1 MDENIII
8 LDYKIH
14 FYEQLYKSWCKKID
28 STIKN
33 IIKKIN
39 ELDRRVSE
47 LEINCNDQNKIIR
60 NKYNKITKLE
70 NKINKHECKLK
81 KYNEVIVLLYKKIN
95 QKSYIEYIKIY
106 IYNHFQNNVLFH
118 KILFY
123 LKKIDIRIS
132 MFILF
137 IFFIIYIIYK

>member
-1 MDENIII
+1 MEENIII

-28 STIKN
+28 SNMKN
-33 IIKKIN
+33 IVKKIN
-39 ELDRRVSE
+39 DLDKRIE
-47 LEINCNDQNKIIR
+47 
-60 NKYNKITKLE
+60 KLE
-70 NKINKHECKLK
+70 NNYNDQIKIIKHKNLKLEEKFKKHQLKLK
-81 KYNEVIVLLYKKIN
+81 KNNEIIILLYKKIN
-95 QKSYIEYIKIY
+95 QKSYIGQIETL
-106 IYNHFQNNVLFH
+106 IYNHFQNNILFH

-123 LKKIDIRIS
+123 IKKFDRRIS

>member
-8 LDYKIH
+8 LDNKIH
-14 FYEQLYKSWCKKID
+14 FYEQLYKAWCKKID
-28 STIKN
+28 SNMKHIF
-33 IIKKIN
+33 KKIN
-39 ELDRRVSE
+39 ELDKRVE
-47 LEINCNDQNKIIR
+47 
-60 NKYNKITKLE
+60 KLE
-70 NKINKHECKLK
+70 NNYKDQIKIIKYNNSKLEDKFDKHKLKLK
-81 KYNEVIVLLYKKIN
+81 KNNEIIVLLYKKIN
-95 QKSYIEYIKIY
+95 QKSYIEQIKIK

-123 LKKIDIRIS
+123 IRKIDSRIS